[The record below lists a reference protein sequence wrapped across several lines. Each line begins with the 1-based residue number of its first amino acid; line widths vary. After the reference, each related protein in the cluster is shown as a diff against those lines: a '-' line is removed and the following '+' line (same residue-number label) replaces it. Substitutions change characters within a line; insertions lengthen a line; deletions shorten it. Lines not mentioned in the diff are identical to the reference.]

1 MRIPMATYRLQF
13 NADFGF
19 QTASQV
25 ISYLADL
32 GVSDVY
38 AAPIFKAGKGS
49 RHGYDIT
56 DANQLNPELGGLS
69 AFETLMATVK
79 TYRLGWLQDIVPN
92 HMAFDPGNLML
103 MDVLE
108 NGAQSAYYNFF
119 DIDWDHPAENMKGRL
134 LAPFLGLPYGE
145 SLENGEIKLAYDAA
159 GFSIQYYRQ
168 RFPVKIETFVAIL
181 ADLLAEFKKR
191 LQKERP
197 IFTALQK
204 LLRRLKALCNKKM
217 GALQKQQLHFIK
229 NTLWDLYCTRQPFQ
243 QLVEKTL
250 RAYNG
255 RKGFPESFNALDRLL
270 SQQIYRLAYWKV
282 AAAEIN
288 YRRFFDINELIALR
302 VENEAVFNHT
312 HDLIFRLSRKKQF
325 SGLRIDHIDG
335 LYDPAAYLRKLRE
348 KAGDI
353 YIVVE
358 KILGPE
364 EPLAQ
369 DWPVQGTTGYEFGA
383 VLNAVFCR
391 RAQAHRFEKIYAE
404 FTGPDTTGPNVLRE
418 IKQRVLTRQMSGD
431 LDNLARLMKPIA
443 GALRQGADMTSNRLK
458 RALAETLTRLPVYR
472 TYIVPEGAGELDRKL
487 IQACIQRASRDNP
500 DLAPE
505 LALIRHVLLLDYEK
519 ALPGKNAADINKKL
533 WIRTAL
539 KFQQLSS
546 ALMAKGYE
554 DTFFYVYNR
563 LISLNEVGASP
574 ERFGCRRRMFH
585 EFNTTRARCWPH
597 GLNATATHDS
607 KRGEDV
613 RARINVLSELPGEW
627 KRAIDRWHAINR
639 GRKKMVN
646 GAPAPDKNEEY
657 FLYQTL
663 IGAFPFYDRELP
675 LFIERIKAYVVKAA
689 REAKVNTGWLTPNSA
704 YEEALAAF
712 AGEVLS
718 PGEENLFLSEFLPFQ
733 QKVAWYGIL
742 NSLSQVLIKITAP
755 GVPDFYQGAE
765 LWDLNLVDPDNRRTV
780 DFDNRRTFLEKIDKK
795 AACDPLG
802 LIGDLLSAPA
812 DGKLKLF
819 LIRTALRARNRYR
832 AVFDSGTYLPLSVCG
847 KYREH
852 VLAFARS
859 DGSST
864 SVTIAPRFFTGLA
877 RIGNFPLGIPIWQ
890 DTEVF
895 LPEGHSAYW
904 EDVFT
909 RESFSARTSLRI
921 AEILK
926 YFPVAMLISKR
937 RSPHDK

>member
-1 MRIPMATYRLQF
+1 MRIPTATYRLQF

-19 QTASQV
+19 QAAAPV

-38 AAPIFKAGKGS
+38 ASPVFQARKAS

-56 DANQLNPELGGLS
+56 DTNQLNPELGDTS
-69 AFETLMATVK
+69 DFETLMGMVK
-79 TYRLGWLQDIVPN
+79 AYRMGWLQDIVPN
-92 HMAFDPGNLML
+92 HMAFDHGNALL

-108 NGAQSAYYNFF
+108 NGSQSAYYNFF
-119 DIDWDHPAENMKGRL
+119 DIDWDHPAENMRGRL
-134 LAPFLGLPYGE
+134 LAPFLGRPYGE
-145 SLENGEIKLAYDAA
+145 SLENGEIKLKYDDA

-168 RFPVKIETFVAIL
+168 RFPVKIETFAAIL
-181 ADLLAEFKKR
+181 ADLLAEFEKR
-191 LQKERP
+191 PENERP
-197 IFTALQK
+197 IFTTLQNLWPRLNALY
-204 LLRRLKALCNKKM
+204 NKKM
-217 GALQKQQLHFIK
+217 DALRKRQLHFIK
-229 NTLWDLYCTRQPFQ
+229 SALWDLYCNRQPFR

-255 RKGFPESFNALDRLL
+255 RKGFPESFKALDRLL

-302 VENEAVFNHT
+302 VENEAVFNYT
-312 HDLIFRLSRKKQF
+312 HDLIFMLSRKKQF

-369 DWPVQGTTGYEFGA
+369 DWPVQGATGYEFGA

-391 RAQAHRFEKIYAE
+391 RAHAHRFEKTYAE
-404 FTGPDTTGPNVLRE
+404 FTGPDTTGPDILRE
-418 IKQRVLTRQMSGD
+418 IKQRVLTQQMGGD
-431 LDNLARLMKPIA
+431 IDNLARLMKQIA
-443 GALRQGADMTSNRLK
+443 GAFRHGADMTPNRLK
-458 RALAETLTRLPVYR
+458 RALAGALTQLPVYR
-472 TYIVPEGAGELDRKL
+472 TYIVPEGAGALDRKL

-505 LALIRHVLLLDYEK
+505 LALIRHVLLLHYEK
-519 ALPGKNAADINKKL
+519 ALPGKNAAGFDKKL
-533 WIRTAL
+533 WIRTAM

-585 EFNTTRARCWPH
+585 DFNTTRARCWPH
-597 GLNATATHDS
+597 GLNTTATHDT

-646 GAPAPDKNEEY
+646 RAPVPDKNEEY

-675 LFIERIKAYVVKAA
+675 LFIERMKAYVVKAA
-689 REAKVNTGWLTPNSA
+689 REAKVNTAWLTPNSA

-718 PGEENLFLSEFLPFQ
+718 PGEENLFLRDFLPFQ
-733 QKVAWYGIL
+733 QKVTWYGIL

-765 LWDLNLVDPDNRRTV
+765 LWDLNLVDPDNRRAV
-780 DFDNRRTFLEKIDKK
+780 DFDNRRTFLEKTDKK
-795 AACDPLG
+795 AVSDPLG
-802 LIGDLLSAPA
+802 LIGDLLSDPG

-819 LIRTALRARNRYR
+819 LISTALRARNRYHT
-832 AVFDSGTYLPLSVCG
+832 VFGSGTYLPLSVFG
-847 KYREH
+847 KYRQH

-859 DGSST
+859 DGSTS
-864 SVTIAPRFFTGLA
+864 SVTVAPRFFTGLA
-877 RIGNFPLGIPIWQ
+877 RVGKFPLGIPIWQ

-895 LPEGHSAYW
+895 LPEGHSEYW

-909 RESFSARTSLRI
+909 RETVSARTSLRI

-926 YFPVAMLISKR
+926 HFPVSMLINKR
-937 RSPHDK
+937 RSTP